1 MLGMPSQQCNIADP
15 ASPSPLHRAAARSEE
30 EVVRTLQSMRT
41 RLTPAHFTKAVN
53 LKASDSDRTGGYSAL
68 HYACQNGLPGAVR
81 ALLENGADPNVRKNN
96 GMPPLMSAI
105 HGAGRQSLNK
115 GNASIAGNE
124 RCVELL
130 CTHLS
135 FDLNSNDDD
144 SAQISPVWC
153 CVAHEYDSTDML
165 LPLLKLL
172 LARGFSPNGTIHEFP
187 ALHMALYN
195 NHIMCA
201 EALVRAGA
209 SFRATAPRRFSDGP
223 PWTAREICQE
233 FHGGLA
239 DRLERL
245 ASVSAAVADSQR
257 RQARM
262 RGSDA
267 ATEKQAKKADKAGW
281 ALLSPPPPP
290 SAAAAA
296 AYECSLQGPVP
307 LQDLVSLAMIKNA
320 TFFVSIVSL
329 QHWACLL
336 PVAKVTR
343 WRHTQKPCRTQ
354 KHSGGI
360 VQRLRLSML

>member
-1 MLGMPSQQCNIADP
+1 MFATTPSPPKRSPTSPAGQRFAQERRRAHRASSLPSHQMLGMPSQQCNIADP
-15 ASPSPLHRAAARSEE
+15 ASLSPLHRAAARSEE

-153 CVAHEYDSTDML
+153 CGYTTSTSEAAARTW
-165 LPLLKLL
+165 L
-172 LARGFSPNGTIHEFP
+172 LAQWHDP
-187 ALHMALYN
+187 
-195 NHIMCA
+195 
-201 EALVRAGA
+201 
-209 SFRATAPRRFSDGP
+209 
-223 PWTAREICQE
+223 
-233 FHGGLA
+233 
-239 DRLERL
+239 
-245 ASVSAAVADSQR
+245 
-257 RQARM
+257 
-262 RGSDA
+262 
-267 ATEKQAKKADKAGW
+267 
-281 ALLSPPPPP
+281 
-290 SAAAAA
+290 
-296 AYECSLQGPVP
+296 
-307 LQDLVSLAMIKNA
+307 
-320 TFFVSIVSL
+320 
-329 QHWACLL
+329 
-336 PVAKVTR
+336 
-343 WRHTQKPCRTQ
+343 
-354 KHSGGI
+354 
-360 VQRLRLSML
+360 